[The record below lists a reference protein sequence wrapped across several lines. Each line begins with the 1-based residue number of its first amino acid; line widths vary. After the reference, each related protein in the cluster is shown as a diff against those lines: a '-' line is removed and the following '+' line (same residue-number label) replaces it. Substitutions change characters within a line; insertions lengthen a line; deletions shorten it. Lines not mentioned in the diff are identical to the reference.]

1 MSDIKFYSNL
11 SSYTYE
17 TDVLKGKKYYVNEK
31 VKVAGKKYIVPDIS
45 RDGTY
50 GKKHEYGSVN
60 HMQAMTVAPVDKKGK
75 VDKSQITIAYAGT
88 NPTDMTDLKTD
99 AVYVAG
105 IDRTITKYGHVE
117 SNTNSLN
124 QFGMNEINFVE
135 ASKASRSCLITKW
148 EK

>member
-1 MSDIKFYSNL
+1 M
-11 SSYTYE
+11 
-17 TDVLKGKKYYVNEK
+17 
-31 VKVAGKKYIVPDIS
+31 AGKKYIVLDIS

-105 IDRTITKYGHVE
+105 FDRTITKYGHVGMWKDGLTDGNITDQIANRATFRE
-117 SNTNSLN
+117 KFGDNSIRSELDNTFDLLRD
-124 QFGMNEINFVE
+124 MKE
-135 ASKASRSCLITKW
+135 LYTW
-148 EK
+148 